1 MDVLKKVIVVSGKVM
16 KSSKKI
22 CEKSAAVVVEILR
35 SWFKKQVG
43 QREEERGRG
52 RVQKK

>member
-1 MDVLKKVIVVSGKVM
+1 MMKVVVLSGKVM
-16 KSSKKI
+16 ESSKKI
-22 CEKSAAVVVEILR
+22 CEKSAAGVVEILR

-43 QREEERGRG
+43 QREEERGRE